1 MTRRTL
7 CFAFAGI
14 IAAAVRA
21 DEAGAL
27 TNPAHRI
34 APDDP
39 AWNDLAGEL
48 RKQPSVTADFT
59 ERRLFSFKKTP
70 KVLRGEVRVSADR
83 GLSLHYV
90 DPEDNIVVIDGL
102 GVLLRSAAGDSVPPA
117 DPRAGAANTALLH
130 ALRLDLGPLA
140 EAFEL
145 YGLRA
150 GAAWTLALVPRAA
163 DLRRTLGQITVG
175 GEGAA
180 VRRIEFRRSAT
191 QRVEISV
198 APPRATASFT
208 AEELRRYFR

>member
-21 DEAGAL
+21 DEAGTL

-39 AWNDLAGEL
+39 VWNDLAGEL

-59 ERRLFSFKKTP
+59 ERRFFSFKKTP
-70 KVLRGEVRVSADR
+70 TVLRGEVRVSADR

-90 DPEDNIVVIDGL
+90 DPEDHIVVIDGL

-117 DPRAGAANTALLH
+117 DPRAGAAHTALLH